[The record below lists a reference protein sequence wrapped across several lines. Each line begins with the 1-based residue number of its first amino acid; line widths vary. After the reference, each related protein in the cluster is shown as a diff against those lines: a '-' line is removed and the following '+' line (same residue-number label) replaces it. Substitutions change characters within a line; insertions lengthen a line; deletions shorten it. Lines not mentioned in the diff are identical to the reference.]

1 MRDHTGILAR
11 VRPVNHR
18 DFLSERLL
26 EDPVHLLFQNGGMP
40 PWSDQMMTK
49 FSEKEKDLLGRYVRE
64 GGFLV
69 IEGDPSD
76 PGKRRYI
83 SEMADLVCG
92 LMGHEGRISPL
103 PASHPINHS
112 YHHFDGYPERFMD
125 VYEGLDL
132 CTANLRGD
140 TYSGGP
146 MGRYSMENWSPSSG
160 ARVTT
165 TGVATQPCNPMN
177 PPMNPIRPPP
187 PPVPCGP

>member
-1 MRDHTGILAR
+1 
-11 VRPVNHR
+11 
-18 DFLSERLL
+18 
-26 EDPVHLLFQNGGMP
+26 
-40 PWSDQMMTK
+40 MMTK

-132 CTANLRGD
+132 CTANLRGY

-146 MGRYSMENWSPSSG
+146 YGAVCDGKLVAIIGGAGHNNWG
-160 ARVTT
+160 
-165 TGVATQPCNPMN
+165 GD
-177 PPMNPIRPPP
+177 PPLQSDESADDPIRPPPPP